1 MPLTWKGGANGK
13 TLGRIQYQRWHFKTK
28 KTANF
33 CFVENLHI
41 SGGPTVKTQTTS
53 DHVFLIFNILG
64 KFSNTLKYVLIMIH
78 KKAKGTLKENNN
90 CSWCSWCFSWMHIVQ
105 IEAAI

>member
-1 MPLTWKGGANGK
+1 MAKLWVEYNIKDDILKQRKRQISVLQK
-13 TLGRIQYQRWHFKTK
+13 TCIY
-28 KTANF
+28 
-33 CFVENLHI
+33 I

-90 CSWCSWCFSWMHIVQ
+90 CS
-105 IEAAI
+105 